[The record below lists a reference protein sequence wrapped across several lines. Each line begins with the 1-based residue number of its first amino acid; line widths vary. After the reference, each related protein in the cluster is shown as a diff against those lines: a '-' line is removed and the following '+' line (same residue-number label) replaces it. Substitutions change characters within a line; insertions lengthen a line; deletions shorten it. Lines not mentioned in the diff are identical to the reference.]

1 MIVNKSLLKYFD
13 KYFNLRK
20 VAFLLGELEKI
31 SGETKGLRDIKAVN
45 GEALDP

>member
-1 MIVNKSLLKYFD
+1 MPDSGMKG
-13 KYFNLRK
+13 RG
-20 VAFLLGELEKI
+20 GELEKI